1 MVGKWSREKGRVEVA
16 TEEGLVSG
24 ALGAVS
30 VDESAEVMLKVLKG
44 GEVGEIGGAKEG
56 LERGSGL

>member
-1 MVGKWSREKGRVEVA
+1 MRKSNREKGRVEVA

-44 GEVGEIGGAKEG
+44 GEVGEIGGAKIG
-56 LERGSGL
+56 M